1 VPFSRSDETSN
12 PNIFRPYL
20 LFVVFKESLT
30 ILNRILTF
38 NLKCRINLLLY
49 HLYKSEILILVNRD
63 QVLQMKTQT
72 GHVEFGTCLAVVIV
86 SSGSGIVL
94 DEFML

>member
-1 VPFSRSDETSN
+1 
-12 PNIFRPYL
+12 
-20 LFVVFKESLT
+20 
-30 ILNRILTF
+30 
-38 NLKCRINLLLY
+38 
-49 HLYKSEILILVNRD
+49 
-63 QVLQMKTQT
+63 MKKQT